1 MTLAVTDPDLGGTS
15 TRDLLELADWRRRL
29 AELYADVRRLAAV
42 DPQAAWEL
50 WRAVREDLY
59 REHPQSPVPTA
70 ERARFRARYYPY
82 DPTYRLTAEIEP
94 PLPDPVA
101 RSLAGGP
108 ATAQEPARLDLTP
121 EATDRGLALL
131 PASRGEPARY
141 RVLGRLRVPLPTG
154 DSQLTCYWLEGYAGG
169 LFLPF
174 GDATNGRTTY
184 LAGRYLLDAAKG
196 ADLGGDPER
205 GRLVLDF
212 NFAYQPSCA
221 FDPRWSCPLPPPTNR
236 LAVEVPVGER
246 IA

>member
-1 MTLAVTDPDLGGTS
+1 MTLAVTDPGLGGTS
-15 TRDLLELADWRRRL
+15 TGDLLELADWRRRL
-29 AELYADVRRLAAV
+29 AELYADVRRLAVV

-50 WRAVREDLY
+50 WRAVREALY
-59 REHPQSPVPTA
+59 REHSQSPVPAA

-82 DPTYRLTAEIEP
+82 DPTYRLTAEVEP
-94 PLPDPVA
+94 PPSDPPG
-101 RSLAGGP
+101 RSLAQGP
-108 ATAQEPARLDLTP
+108 APTP
-121 EATDRGLALL
+121 EPVPLDRAPALADRSLAIL
-131 PASRGEPARY
+131 PASRGEPARF
-141 RVLGRLRVPLPTG
+141 RVLGRLRVSLPNG
-154 DSQLTCYWLEGYAGG
+154 DAQLTCYWLEGYAGG

-184 LAGRYLLDAAKG
+184 AAGRYLLDTAKG
-196 ADLGGDPER
+196 ADLGGDPDR

-221 FDPRWSCPLPPPTNR
+221 FDPRWSCPLAPPENR